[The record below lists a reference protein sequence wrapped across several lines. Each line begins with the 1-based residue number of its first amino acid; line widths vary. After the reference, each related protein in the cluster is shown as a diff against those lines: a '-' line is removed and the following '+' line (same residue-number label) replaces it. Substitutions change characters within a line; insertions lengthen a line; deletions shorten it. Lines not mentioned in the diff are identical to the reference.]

1 MKAVYT
7 NERPKV
13 KASVKDPSTLADII
27 DSVNELGLR
36 AGISKHR
43 AFTAWFAINMHDLDE
58 DDALSSAA
66 MDGGNDQG
74 IDLVFADDST
84 RTIYVIQGHCGD
96 NHTKVTPKSK
106 WSDVVSTIPFF
117 EDTRSLREVGRHELA
132 DQIDSIKTENSD
144 YTIAFG
150 LISLGRKNVTI
161 TKTVDATRQSKTF
174 NKYQYFYL
182 AQENV
187 KEQYDALIESERGI
201 AEDQLAFSG
210 NIIEDTGEYGRAWI
224 GNVSAKELIRL
235 HRTYSNQLFAGN
247 VRLFLGTRKGG
258 INEQII
264 KTANETPGLFWA
276 LNNGVSIIA
285 DTATNS
291 KKIKNSLTLRRFSIV
306 NGCQTTNALSQANA
320 SDDCKVLVRVIAAK
334 DSVKN
339 DVVRFNNSQNAIKIW
354 TVRAVDST
362 QERLRRELG
371 VIGLDYAPKQ
381 SGSRRRRDKSKII
394 ELDRLAQYLAAQRND
409 FLIQAIDNKAE
420 LFDQPYSQIF
430 YPQISAADILLTWQL
445 GNICEEKRI
454 EQLRALGKSAPTG
467 GLLAVTA
474 TFWIIFTASKIIS
487 KLSDIHSPH
496 ITLEKIN
503 TDNFRA
509 ALGKIADTAIEIYYL
524 QAVDTYQG
532 GKEFG
537 TYKSTL
543 RSTRF
548 LQQLEPK
555 IDFKV
560 AQLPTMKTNRPPIL
574 ENVAKNIKP

>member
-1 MKAVYT
+1 MKATDNDSTDLTDILESVS
-7 NERPKV
+7 EL
-13 KASVKDPSTLADII
+13 AS
-27 DSVNELGLR
+27 R
-36 AGISKHR
+36 AGISTHR
-43 AFTAWFAINMHDLDE
+43 SFTAWYAINMHDQDE

-84 RTIYVIQGHCGD
+84 RTIYVIQGHCGE
-96 NHTKVTPKSK
+96 NHAKVTPKSK
-106 WSDVVSTIPFF
+106 WSDVVSAIPFF
-117 EDTRSLREVGRHELA
+117 EDTDSLREVGRDELA
-132 DQIDSIKTENSD
+132 DQIDSVKTDSAE
-144 YTIAFG
+144 YAVAFG
-150 LISLGRKNVTI
+150 LVSLGRKNASI
-161 TKTVDATRQSKTF
+161 TKAVDATRKSKTF
-174 NKYQYFYL
+174 EKYQYFYL
-182 AQENV
+182 AQEEV

-201 AEDQLAFSG
+201 AEDQLAFAG
-210 NIIEDTGEYGRAWI
+210 NIIEDSGEYGRAWI
-224 GNVSAKELIRL
+224 GNVSAQELIRL
-235 HRTYSNQLFAGN
+235 HKTYSNQLFAGN

-264 KTANETPGLFWA
+264 KTASETPGLFWA

-285 DTATNS
+285 DTATP
-291 KKIKNSLTLRRFSIV
+291 KKGKKNTLTLRRFSVV
-306 NGCQTTNALSQANA
+306 NGCQTTHALSQANA
-320 SDDCKVLVRVIAAK
+320 SKDCKVLVRVIAAK
-334 DSVKN
+334 DAVKN

-362 QERLRRELG
+362 QERLRREMS

-394 ELDRLAQYLAAQRND
+394 ELDRLAQYLAAQKNE

-420 LFDQPYSQIF
+420 LFDQPYSQLF
-430 YPQISAADILLTWQL
+430 YPQISAADVLLAWQL
-445 GNICEEKRI
+445 GNVCEEKRV
-454 EQLRALGKSAPTG
+454 EQLVALGETSQPA

-487 KLSDIHSPH
+487 KMSDIHSPH

-503 TDNFRA
+503 TDAFRN
-509 ALGKIADTAIEIYYL
+509 ALSKIADAAIEIYYL
-524 QAVDTYQG
+524 QAVDTYQS

-548 LQQLEPK
+548 LQQIEPK

-560 AQLPTMKTNRPPIL
+560 SQLPTQKTNRPPIL
-574 ENVAKNIKP
+574 ENVAKNIKI

>member
-1 MKAVYT
+1 MSDKDKEPSSLT
-7 NERPKV
+7 DIL
-13 KASVKDPSTLADII
+13 ASVSELA
-27 DSVNELGLR
+27 SR
-36 AGISKHR
+36 AGISTHR
-43 AFTAWFAINMHDLDE
+43 AFTAWYAINMHDLDE

-96 NHTKVTPKSK
+96 NHGKMTPKSK
-106 WSDVVSTIPFF
+106 WSDVVSAIPFF
-117 EDTRSLREVGRHELA
+117 EDTDSLREAGRDELA
-132 DQIDSIKTENSD
+132 DQIDSVKTDNSE
-144 YTIAFG
+144 YSIALGLLSFG
-150 LISLGRKNVTI
+150 KRNPSIAKAVDVTRK
-161 TKTVDATRQSKTF
+161 SKTF
-174 NKYQYFYL
+174 NKYQFFYL
-182 AQENV
+182 PQEEV
-187 KEQYDALIESERGI
+187 QDQYNALVESERGI
-201 AEDQLAFSG
+201 AEDRLTFSG
-210 NIIEDTGEYGRAWI
+210 EIIDDSGEYGRAWI

-235 HRTYSNQLFAGN
+235 HKTYSNQLFAGN
-247 VRLFLGTRKGG
+247 VRLFLGSRKGG

-264 KTANETPGLFWA
+264 KTASETPGLFWA

-285 DTATNS
+285 DTALKSNQP
-291 KKIKNSLTLRRFSIV
+291 KNTLTLRRFSIV
-306 NGCQTTNALSQANA
+306 NGCQTTNALTQADA
-320 SDDCKVLVRVIAAK
+320 SEDCKVLVRVIAAK
-334 DSVKN
+334 DAVKN

-362 QERLRRELG
+362 QERLRRELNT
-371 VIGLDYAPKQ
+371 IGLDYAPKQ
-381 SGSRRRRDKSKII
+381 SGSRRKRDKAKII
-394 ELDRLAQYLAAQRND
+394 ELDRVAQFLAAQKSE

-420 LFDQPYSQIF
+420 LFDQPYSQLF
-430 YPQISAADILLTWQL
+430 YPQISATDILLAWQL

-454 EQLRALGKSAPTG
+454 EQLRALGKSSQTA

-487 KLSDIHSPH
+487 KMSDTHSPY
-496 ITLEKIN
+496 ITLERVH
-503 TDNFRA
+503 TDAFRN
-509 ALGKIADTAIEIYYL
+509 ALSKIADSAIEIYYL

-548 LQQLEPK
+548 LQQIEQK

-560 AQLPTMKTNRPPIL
+560 SQLPLLKSNRPPAL
-574 ENVAKNIKP
+574 ENVAKSIKP